1 LTDFTIE
8 MGMDEGAFRG
18 LLLGLGNS
26 ILANTGATD
35 RTDGRDIKGRSRV
48 IGPA

>member
-18 LLLGLGNS
+18 LLLGLENS
-26 ILANTGATD
+26 VFGENG
-35 RTDGRDIKGRSRV
+35 
-48 IGPA
+48 

>member
-8 MGMDEGAFRG
+8 MGMDEGAFPG

-26 ILANTGATD
+26 VLANTGATI
-35 RTDGRDIKGRSRV
+35 GRMVATSTADQ
-48 IGPA
+48 A